1 MVGMV
6 REWYVESQHLQ
17 GCSSRLCRLRTD
29 GLPPT
34 SKYWTYRSHA
44 RDMGPVSLVA
54 GCQQKLVFSS
64 LPQWLLWERSLV
76 WTYGLVS
83 HRDVGWVG
91 RPSSQGHGNYSNLL
105 MTMWKVYMCWSCEI
119 RMVWDHTR
127 TDGGM
132 SVACWLGFPLH
143 WFESP
148 WLSDMSN
155 RLTRGSLHIAN

>member
-105 MTMWKVYMCWSCEI
+105 MTMWKVYVLI
-119 RMVWDHTR
+119 VWDTY
-127 TDGGM
+127 G
-132 SVACWLGFPLH
+132 LGTYADWWWDECGVLVGF
-143 WFESP
+143 SP
-148 WLSDMSN
+148 TLI
-155 RLTRGSLHIAN
+155 RIAMTLGYE